1 MFCVSTGMFRV
12 RFTVVGHKH
21 DTNSFYFTEKSISC
35 FTNSNC
41 FIIRTTQSL
50 VLLYTSGRQG
60 GFLERGGGGAVPTIA
75 KLFMCQFPGSV
86 SETFPLTVG
95 PPAAN
100 NGA

>member
-1 MFCVSTGMFRV
+1 M
-12 RFTVVGHKH
+12 
-21 DTNSFYFTEKSISC
+21 
-35 FTNSNC
+35 
-41 FIIRTTQSL
+41 QSL
-50 VLLYTSGRQG
+50 VCLYTSGWGVG
-60 GFLERGGGGAVPTIA
+60 GFFYGGGADPAIA